1 MAQLDIVFSES
12 SKKMLETLAEEFSK
26 GKVTPEKA
34 DKFAKALVS
43 RWHKFAELKTL
54 LKVKTGKK
62 EEKEVKKTSLDF
74 LKELRKKSG
83 KKKKVVTAAATPKKS
98 DNKSQIKQTG
108 STPF

>member
-1 MAQLDIVFSES
+1 MPQLEIIFSETT
-12 SKKMLETLAEEFSK
+12 KKMLETLAEEFSK

-54 LKVKTGKK
+54 LKVKSGKTK
-62 EEKEVKKTSLDF
+62 EKEVKKTSMDF
-74 LKELRKKSG
+74 LKELRKKTG
-83 KKKKVVTAAATPKKS
+83 KKKKVVPAAASSKKS
-98 DNKSQIKQTG
+98 DNKTQIKQTS

>member
-1 MAQLDIVFSES
+1 MPQLDIVFSES

-26 GKVTPEKA
+26 AKVTPEKA

-108 STPF
+108 TTPF